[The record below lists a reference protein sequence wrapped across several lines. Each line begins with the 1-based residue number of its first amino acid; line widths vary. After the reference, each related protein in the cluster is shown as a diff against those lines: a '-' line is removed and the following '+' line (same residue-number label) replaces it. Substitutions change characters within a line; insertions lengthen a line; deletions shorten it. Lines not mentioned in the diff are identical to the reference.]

1 MFRVEEVA
9 AGSREAQRLNAALTQ
24 QLRAEQQR
32 AEQMY
37 AQIEALLKNEEE
49 YKVHKVQLQ
58 HQLAELSAKA
68 QNHTTLSLAVEKDM
82 NELQQELKKTEVE
95 CSTAKAEVE
104 RLRRNLE
111 RRDRKL
117 VDYDVSAIDLLVCAL
132 LNTQQD
138 SINLLKEEKNR
149 MVAKLDQIAKVTQFT
164 MCALRRLMT
173 SSDSGFS

>member
-1 MFRVEEVA
+1 MLRFEEVA
-9 AGSREAQRLNAALTQ
+9 AESREAQKLNAALTQ

-32 AEQMY
+32 GEQMN
-37 AQIEALLKNEEE
+37 AQIEALRKNEEG
-49 YKVHKVQLQ
+49 YKVHKVRLE

-68 QNHTTLSLAVEKDM
+68 QNHTALSLAVEKGAND
-82 NELQQELKKTEVE
+82 LQQELKKTEVE

-104 RLRRNLE
+104 RLRQNLE
-111 RRDRKL
+111 ERDREL
-117 VDYDVSAIDLLVCAL
+117 VDYDVSAINLLVCAL

-138 SINLLKEEKNR
+138 SINSLKEENNR
-149 MVAKLDQIAKVTQFT
+149 MVAKLDQIAKVTQFI